1 VEVGA
6 VATGSGTLPVRF
18 TALALSLP
26 VVDTVGVM
34 VKVMRDRPLVTG
46 CVQRRRGAAPEPTD
60 AAAT

>member
-1 VEVGA
+1 MEVGA

-26 VVDTVGVM
+26 VVDTVGV
-34 VKVMRDRPLVTG
+34 KVMRDRPLVTG